1 MEKALTLLC
10 TALIVVSIFSMFT
23 LEVKTEESHVA
34 NALWINPSNITLVNV
49 GDKFNVTVWVNLI
62 DNSFTWQVKLLFD
75 SMYLDATRAGCTAG
89 FVSDWATHRTG
100 GVTTPVSPVIDNTKG
115 YVLHGES
122 CVGVYYVPGP
132 VVASLMWVEFKLKK
146 IPPTDLEI
154 NFSKPYGEDTF
165 ILNPGLDVIPISSIK
180 GAKIKVIAAKT
191 SLKVGNVTGYVNETV
206 TVPVSIINASNVA
219 GVQFTLWWGRMVTL
233 CPFVQ
238 ALNVRKTDLTQGFLL
253 EYEIDNMVAVVKVA
267 MASATGINGTGP
279 IVLIDFAILGGPMP
293 QWTIPLELV
302 NVTLSDVNGK
312 LVPCSVINGSI
323 TIMPP
328 PEPGDANEDRVVDVR
343 DVVLVLRYIIGK
355 AELTPA
361 GKKAADMNG
370 DGEITVRDA
379 VLILR
384 KIVRGT

>member
-1 MEKALTLLC
+1 MRKSLTLLY
-10 TALIVVSIFSMFT
+10 TVLIVISMLSMFT
-23 LEVKTEESHVA
+23 LEARSEESYVA
-34 NALWINPSNITLVNV
+34 NALWIKPSNITLVNV
-49 GDKFNVTVWVNLI
+49 GDKFNVTVWVSLT
-62 DNSFTWQVKLLFD
+62 DNSFAWQVKLLFD
-75 SMYLDATRAGCTAG
+75 SMYLNATRAGYTAG
-89 FVSDWATHRTG
+89 SVSDWATHRTDG
-100 GVTTPVSPVIDNTKG
+100 ATIPISPVIDNARG

-122 CVGVYYVPGP
+122 CLGTDYVPGP
-132 VVASLMWVEFKLKK
+132 VVASLMWVEFQLKK
-146 IPPTDLEI
+146 IPPADLEI

-165 ILNPGLDVIPISSIK
+165 ILNPNMNIILISSMS
-180 GAKIKVIAAKT
+180 GAKIKVIAAKI

-206 TVPVSIINASNVA
+206 TVPISIMNASNVA
-219 GVQFTLWWGRMVTL
+219 GVQFTLWWGEIITL

-238 ALNVRKTDLTQGFLL
+238 ALNVRKTNLTQGFLL
-253 EYEIDNMVAVVKVA
+253 EYKIDNMAAVVKVA
-267 MASATGINGTGP
+267 MASATGINGSGP
-279 IVLIDFAILGGPMP
+279 IVLIDFAVLGGPMP
-293 QWTIPLELV
+293 PWTIPLELV